1 MNIYNQPIRAL
12 ASVQWPWRG
21 NGPDRGFRLRLVN
34 IKEIANNILKLYNSE
49 YISKN

>member
-21 NGPDRGFRLRLVN
+21 NGPDNKDFYN
-34 IKEIANNILKLYNSE
+34 ISVKATRIAK
-49 YISKN
+49 